1 MDKNQLVF
9 KHSSRKLPL
18 NNSMYALSVGFP
30 GREKSSVTLAW
41 YAHRSSAFEMNS
53 GPLSRKIREG
63 SPFVDVK
70 ILVDHPSREIVYY
83 VDAGAGRSSL
93 RPLQLSFAMI
103 ADHGPEQLEEILDA
117 HRVIERM
124 AEAGS
129 EPVAI
134 SNDEL
139 D

>member
-1 MDKNQLVF
+1 MGCTRLRGEGVVER
-9 KHSSRKLPL
+9 HSDRE
-18 NNSMYALSVGFP
+18 NAIALYLKEHLG
-30 GREKSSVTLAW
+30 GAE
-41 YAHRSSAFEMNS
+41 
-53 GPLSRKIREG
+53 
-63 SPFVDVK
+63 VK
-70 ILVDHPSREIVYY
+70 TLVDQPSREIVFY
-83 VDAGAGRSSL
+83 VDTDGEHPSH

-103 ADHGPEQLEEILDA
+103 ADHGPEQLEEILDS

-134 SNDEL
+134 SEDDL

>member
-1 MDKNQLVF
+1 MKRLRGEGVVERHADRERAIALD
-9 KHSSRKLPL
+9 RKEHLG
-18 NNSMYALSVGFP
+18 AA
-30 GREKSSVTLAW
+30 E
-41 YAHRSSAFEMNS
+41 
-53 GPLSRKIREG
+53 
-63 SPFVDVK
+63 VK
-70 ILVDHPSREIVYY
+70 ILVDHPSREIVYS
-83 VDAGAGRSSL
+83 VDAGAGRPSL

-103 ADHGPEQLEEILDA
+103 ADPGPEQLEEILDS
-117 HRVIERM
+117 HRVIERK

>member
-1 MDKNQLVF
+1 MER
-9 KHSSRKLPL
+9 HSD
-18 NNSMYALSVGFP
+18 
-30 GREKSSVTLAW
+30 RENAI
-41 YAHRSSAFEMNS
+41 AFYLKEHL
-53 GPLSRKIREG
+53 GGAE
-63 SPFVDVK
+63 VK

-83 VDAGAGRSSL
+83 VDAGAGRPSL
-93 RPLQLSFAMI
+93 RTLQLSFAVI
-103 ADHGPEQLEEILDA
+103 ADHGIEQLEEILDS

-134 SNDEL
+134 SDDDL

>member
-1 MDKNQLVF
+1 MERHPNRENVI
-9 KHSSRKLPL
+9 
-18 NNSMYALSVGFP
+18 ALYLKEHLGAA
-30 GREKSSVTLAW
+30 E
-41 YAHRSSAFEMNS
+41 
-53 GPLSRKIREG
+53 
-63 SPFVDVK
+63 VK

-83 VDAGAGRSSL
+83 VDAGAGRPSL

-103 ADHGPEQLEEILDA
+103 ADHGIEQLEEILDS

-124 AEAGS
+124 AEAES

-134 SNDEL
+134 PDDDL

>member
-1 MDKNQLVF
+1 MLGGHLKIVEPSRWVTGEGVVER
-9 KHSSRKLPL
+9 HSDRE
-18 NNSMYALSVGFP
+18 NVIALYLKEHLGAA
-30 GREKSSVTLAW
+30 E
-41 YAHRSSAFEMNS
+41 
-53 GPLSRKIREG
+53 
-63 SPFVDVK
+63 VK

-83 VDAGAGRSSL
+83 VDAGAGRPSL

-103 ADHGPEQLEEILDA
+103 ADHGAEQLEEILDA

-134 SNDEL
+134 SDDDL

>member
-1 MDKNQLVF
+1 MIGLYLKEHLG
-9 KHSSRKLPL
+9 
-18 NNSMYALSVGFP
+18 AA
-30 GREKSSVTLAW
+30 E
-41 YAHRSSAFEMNS
+41 
-53 GPLSRKIREG
+53 
-63 SPFVDVK
+63 VK

-83 VDAGAGRSSL
+83 VDAGAGRPSL

-103 ADHGPEQLEEILDA
+103 ADHGMEQLEEILDS

-124 AEAGS
+124 REAGN

-134 SNDEL
+134 SDDDL